1 MQIKRFVRAFVKMI
15 IILWVLSTITF
26 ILMKSTPGDPVNQIL
41 HVGESN
47 ISQSTIEATRAQYG
61 LNDAWFVQY
70 FRWIGQ
76 IVQFDFGTSYQ
87 TGRPVLQEI
96 FFMHRQR
103 LRLRSSQLLW

>member
-1 MQIKRFVRAFVKMI
+1 MGAVDHYVYFDEKYTRRPSQSNFACWGI
-15 IILWVLSTITF
+15 
-26 ILMKSTPGDPVNQIL
+26 
-41 HVGESN
+41 N

-96 FFMHRQR
+96 VFMHRQR
-103 LRLRSSQLLW
+103 LRLRSSQLSW